1 MALKYAETMNSSSL
15 FLAALACI
23 GFLSTGCASGV
34 VTGRISPEHF
44 QFTTVVKPRKTDPY
58 GWRAVCI
65 HGRITHG
72 DSGAS
77 DVCRFEVGLPIFN
90 EERGEIPLEEAQQ
103 AAAELANR
111 ASYRVLSQ
119 AHPGE
124 MLAVLCREFES
135 LYEILLNEW
144 IRGAR
149 VGRCM
154 TRGVK
159 TVHFGPSDGYE
170 P

>member
-1 MALKYAETMNSSSL
+1 MRTASL
-15 FLAALACI
+15 VLAALACM
-23 GFLSTGCASGV
+23 GALGTGCAHGP
-34 VTGRISPEHF
+34 VTGRIRPEHF
-44 QFTTVVKPRKTDPY
+44 QFKTVVKPRKDDPA

-72 DSGAS
+72 NSGAT

-90 EERGEIPLEEAQQ
+90 EAQGEIPLEEAQRLS
-103 AAAELANR
+103 AELANR
-111 ASYRVLSQ
+111 AMYRVLSQ

-124 MLAVLCREFES
+124 MLAVLCNDFKG
-135 LYEILLNEW
+135 LYEALLKEW
-144 IRGAR
+144 IKGAR
-149 VGRCM
+149 VGQCV

-159 TVHFGPSDGYE
+159 VVHFGVSDGDE